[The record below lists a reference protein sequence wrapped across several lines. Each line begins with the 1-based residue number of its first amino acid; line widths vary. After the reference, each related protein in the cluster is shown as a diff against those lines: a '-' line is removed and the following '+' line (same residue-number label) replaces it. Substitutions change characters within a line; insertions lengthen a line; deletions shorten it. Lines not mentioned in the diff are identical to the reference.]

1 MERTKRQDEILDT
14 ALQLLAE
21 GGVKNLTMK
30 RIADSIGIS
39 EPAVYRHFQNKNA
52 LIPGIIEKFDEDI
65 LLQYEGIG
73 FVWNF
78 VEQRIAQVAS
88 NPLLAK
94 VIFSEELFA
103 GEPAVEEMLL
113 SMMHK
118 HRNLLFEH
126 LAMAQ
131 NKGDLCQNIPL
142 DALFRIIIG
151 PVRLLVKQWGM
162 SNFAFDIQVKGRE
175 LMDSLQTILGSERR

>member
-14 ALQLLAE
+14 ALHLLAD

-30 RIADSIGIS
+30 RIADSIGVS
-39 EPAVYRHFQNKNA
+39 EPAVYRHFKNKTE
-52 LIPGIIEKFDEDI
+52 IVKGIIEKFDDNVI
-65 LLQYEGIG
+65 LQNEGIE

-78 VEQRIAQVAS
+78 VEQRIAQVSAA
-88 NPLLAK
+88 PVLAK
-94 VIFSEELFA
+94 VIFAEELFA
-103 GEPAVEEMLL
+103 GEHEVEDMLF

-118 HRNLLFEH
+118 HRDLLFKH
-126 LAMAQ
+126 LSIAQ
-131 NKGDLCQNIPL
+131 NNGDICQNIPP

-162 SNFAFDIQVKGRE
+162 SNYSFDIKVKGRE
-175 LMDSLQTILGSERR
+175 LIGSMQNILEK